1 MKPQKIQVFDAIDV
15 VVRKREGLVFTG
27 HVFAISSTNKIG
39 DFDVLPGHANFICT
53 IYDHLTIHNTRE
65 RSQDIKIDSGIL
77 RAKGN
82 LVEVYLGI

>member
-15 VVRKREGLVFTG
+15 VVRKREGLVYTG
-27 HVFAISSTNKIG
+27 HVFAVTSINKIG
-39 DFDVLPGHANFICT
+39 VFDILPGHANFICT
-53 IYDHLTIHNTRE
+53 ISDYLTIHTTRE
-65 RSQDIKIDSGIL
+65 KSQEIKIDSGIL

>member
-1 MKPQKIQVFDAIDV
+1 MEPQKIQVFDAIDV

-27 HVFAISSTNKIG
+27 HVFAVSSTNLVG
-39 DFDVLPGHANFICT
+39 NFDVLPGHANFVCT
-53 IYDHLTIHNTRE
+53 ISDHLTIHHTRE
-65 RSQDIKIDSGIL
+65 REEELKIETGIL

>member
-27 HVFAISSTNKIG
+27 HVFAVSSTNKIG
-39 DFDVLPGHANFICT
+39 NFDILPGHANFICT
-53 IYDHLTIHNTRE
+53 INGYLTIHNTRE
-65 RSQDIKIDSGIL
+65 KSQEIKIDSGIL

>member
-1 MKPQKIQVFDAIDV
+1 MEPQKIQVFDAIDV

-27 HVFAISSTNKIG
+27 HVFAVSSTNKIG
-39 DFDVLPGHANFICT
+39 NFDVLPGHANFICT
-53 IYDHLTIHNTRE
+53 ISDYLTIHHTRE
-65 RSQDIKIDSGIL
+65 KEEKMTIDSGIL